1 MKRLIL
7 IVLLT
12 FTTIASAS
20 DEALSFPFTLDSV
33 KNWKYISDQVMGGVS
48 EGSVSLEQDGDMVFA
63 RLTGDVSTRNNG
75 GFIQLRSKVSLFN
88 KPKMFQLIHD
98 ADKDGKNLQGVRLN
112 VRGNG
117 ETYHV
122 MIRTYFNWSPS
133 DYYSHTFETSPD
145 WKQVDLPFSEF
156 KRSKSRSTA
165 LDIDE
170 IRDFG
175 IVAFG
180 RDFKSDVSVSKIDF
194 Y

>member
-1 MKRLIL
+1 
-7 IVLLT
+7 
-12 FTTIASAS
+12 
-20 DEALSFPFTLDSV
+20 
-33 KNWKYISDQVMGGVS
+33 
-48 EGSVSLEQDGDMVFA
+48 
-63 RLTGDVSTRNNG
+63 
-75 GFIQLRSKVSLFN
+75 
-88 KPKMFQLIHD
+88 
-98 ADKDGKNLQGVRLN
+98 
-112 VRGNG
+112 
-117 ETYHV
+117 
-122 MIRTYFNWSPS
+122 MIRTYLNWSPS

-156 KRSKSRSTA
+156 KRSKSRSTV

>member
-1 MKRLIL
+1 MKRLRL

-12 FTTIASAS
+12 FTTIASAN
-20 DEALSFPFTLDSV
+20 DEVLSFPFTLDSV

-48 EGSVSLEQDGDMVFA
+48 EGNVSLEKDGDMFFA

-75 GFIQLRSKVSLFN
+75 GFIQLRSAVSLFN

-112 VRGNG
+112 IRGNG

-156 KRSKSRSTA
+156 KRSKSKSTA

>member
-1 MKRLIL
+1 MKRLLL

-20 DEALSFPFTLDSV
+20 DEALSFPFTQDSV
-33 KNWKYISDQVMGGVS
+33 KNWKFVSDQVMGGVS
-48 EGSVSLEQDGDMVFA
+48 EGNVSLEKDGDMVFA

-98 ADKDGKNLQGVRLN
+98 ADKDGKKLQGVRLN

-180 RDFKSDVSVSKIDF
+180 RDFQSDVSVSQIDF

>member
-1 MKRLIL
+1 M
-7 IVLLT
+7 LLT

-20 DEALSFPFTLDSV
+20 DEALSFPFTQDSV
-33 KNWKYISDQVMGGVS
+33 KNWKYVSDQVMGGVS
-48 EGSVSLEQDGDMVFA
+48 EGGVSLEQDGEMFFV

-98 ADKDGKNLQGVRLN
+98 AKKVGKKLQGVQLN

-122 MIRTYFNWSPS
+122 TIRTNFNWSPS
-133 DYYSHTFETSPD
+133 DYYSHTFETSPN

-165 LDIDE
+165 LDIDD

-180 RDFKSDVSVSKIDF
+180 RDFQSDVSVSKIDF

>member
-1 MKRLIL
+1 M
-7 IVLLT
+7 LLT

-20 DEALSFPFTLDSV
+20 DEVLSFPFTLDSV

-48 EGSVSLEQDGDMVFA
+48 EGNVSLEKDGDMFFA

-75 GFIQLRSKVSLFN
+75 GFIQLRSAVSLFN

-112 VRGNG
+112 IRGNG

-156 KRSKSRSTA
+156 KRSKSRSA
-165 LDIDE
+165 VLNIDE

>member
-1 MKRLIL
+1 M
-7 IVLLT
+7 LLN

-20 DEALSFPFTLDSV
+20 DDVLSFPFTQDSV
-33 KNWKYISDQVMGGVS
+33 KNWKFVSDQVMGGVS
-48 EGSVSLEQDGDMVFA
+48 EGNVSLEKDGDMVFA

-122 MIRTYFNWSPS
+122 MIRTYLNWSPS

-180 RDFKSDVSVSKIDF
+180 RDFQSDVSVSQIDF

>member
-1 MKRLIL
+1 MKRLRL

-12 FTTIASAS
+12 FTTIASAN

-48 EGSVSLEQDGDMVFA
+48 EGNVSLEQDGDMVFA
-63 RLTGDVSTRNNG
+63 RLTGEVSTRNNG

-88 KPKMFQLIHD
+88 KPKMFQLIHN
-98 ADKDGKNLQGVRLN
+98 ADKERKELQGIRLN

-180 RDFKSDVSVSKIDF
+180 RDFQSDVSVSQIDF

>member
-1 MKRLIL
+1 VKRLRL

-12 FTTIASAS
+12 FTTIASAN

-48 EGSVSLEQDGDMVFA
+48 EGNVSLEKDGDMFFA

-75 GFIQLRSKVSLFN
+75 GFIQLRSAVSLFN

-112 VRGNG
+112 IRGNG

>member
-1 MKRLIL
+1 
-7 IVLLT
+7 
-12 FTTIASAS
+12 
-20 DEALSFPFTLDSV
+20 
-33 KNWKYISDQVMGGVS
+33 MGGVS
-48 EGSVSLEQDGDMVFA
+48 EGSLSFIQDESQTFA
-63 RLTGDVSTRNNG
+63 HMTGNVSTENNG

-98 ADKDGKNLQGVRLN
+98 ADKDGKKLQGVRLN

-122 MIRTYFNWSPS
+122 MIRTYLNWSPS

-145 WKQVDLPFSEF
+145 WKQVNLPFSEF

-165 LDIDE
+165 LNINE
-170 IRDFG
+170 IRDFS

-180 RDFKSDVSVSKIDF
+180 RDFESDVSVSKINF

>member
-1 MKRLIL
+1 MKRLLL

-20 DEALSFPFTLDSV
+20 DDVLSFPFTLDSV
-33 KNWKYISDQVMGGVS
+33 KNWKYVSVQVMGGVS
-48 EGSVSLEQDGDMVFA
+48 EGSVSLAKDGDMVFV

-88 KPKMFQLIHD
+88 KPKMFQLIQD
-98 ADKDGKNLQGVRLN
+98 ADKDGKKLQGVRLN

-117 ETYHV
+117 ETYHIMV
-122 MIRTYFNWSPS
+122 RTYLNWSPS
-133 DYYSHTFETSPD
+133 DYYSHTFETSPACR
-145 WKQVDLPFSEF
+145 QVNLPFSEF

-165 LDIDE
+165 LNINE

-180 RDFKSDVSVSKIDF
+180 RDFESDVSVSKIDF

>member
-1 MKRLIL
+1 ML
-7 IVLLT
+7 V
-12 FTTIASAS
+12 
-20 DEALSFPFTLDSV
+20 
-33 KNWKYISDQVMGGVS
+33 VS
-48 EGSVSLEQDGDMVFA
+48 
-63 RLTGDVSTRNNG
+63 
-75 GFIQLRSKVSLFN
+75 
-88 KPKMFQLIHD
+88 
-98 ADKDGKNLQGVRLN
+98 
-112 VRGNG
+112 
-117 ETYHV
+117 
-122 MIRTYFNWSPS
+122 
-133 DYYSHTFETSPD
+133 

>member
-1 MKRLIL
+1 MKRLLLIL
-7 IVLLT
+7 LLT

-48 EGSVSLEQDGDMVFA
+48 EGSVSLEQDGDMAFA

-75 GFIQLRSKVSLFN
+75 GFIQLRSAVSLFN
-88 KPKMFQLIHD
+88 KPKMFQSIHD
-98 ADKDGKNLQGVRLN
+98 ADKEGKELQGVRLN

-180 RDFKSDVSVSKIDF
+180 RDFKSDVSISKIDF

>member
-1 MKRLIL
+1 MKRLLL
-7 IVLLT
+7 IVLLS
-12 FTTIASAS
+12 FTTIASAN
-20 DEALSFPFTLDSV
+20 DEVLSFPFTQDSV

-48 EGSVSLEQDGDMVFA
+48 EGTVSLEQDGDMVFA

-98 ADKDGKNLQGVRLN
+98 ADKEGKELQGVRLN

-122 MIRTYFNWSPS
+122 MIRTYSNWSPS

-156 KRSKSRSTA
+156 KRSKSRSTV
-165 LDIDE
+165 LNIYE

>member
-1 MKRLIL
+1 MKRLLL

-12 FTTIASAS
+12 FTTIASAN
-20 DEALSFPFTLDSV
+20 DEVLSFPFTLDSV

-48 EGSVSLEQDGDMVFA
+48 EGNVSLEKDGDMFFA

-75 GFIQLRSKVSLFN
+75 GFIQLRSAVSLFN

-98 ADKDGKNLQGVRLN
+98 ADKDGKKLQGVRLN